1 MQPKYYQ
8 TDVEGLV
15 KDPNSGA
22 VLSVDN
28 ARLQAYK
35 KQKAAFE
42 EGQKANQR
50 IAKVEQDLSEI
61 KELLNQLLKRS

>member
-15 KDPNSGA
+15 KDPTSGA
-22 VLSVDN
+22 VLNTDN
-28 ARLQAYK
+28 AKLLAYK

-42 EGQKANQR
+42 ESHRTTQR